1 MSKIGKQPIKL
12 PEGVNVEVSKKAISV
27 TGPKGTLARD
37 LPRGIVVVKREG
49 QLEVVNKR
57 KTTRSRAMH
66 GTTRAHISN
75 MVKGVSVGWT
85 KILEIVGAGYKTE
98 VSGKTL
104 VLNVGFSHSVEIEI
118 PEGISVRTE
127 KTEITI
133 EGIDRELVGHFAA
146 KVRSVRPPEPYKG
159 KGIRYKDEEV
169 RRKPG
174 KAAKTQGVQA

>member
-1 MSKIGKQPIKL
+1 MSKIGKQPIEL
-12 PEGVNVEVSKKAISV
+12 PKGVNVEISEKAISV

-37 LPRGIVVVKREG
+37 LPRGIEVVKREG

-75 MVKGVSVGWT
+75 MVKGVSAGWAKT
-85 KILEIVGAGYKTE
+85 LEMVGAGYKTQ
-98 VSGKTL
+98 VSGRTII
-104 VLNVGFSHSVEIEI
+104 LNVGFSHSVEIEI
-118 PEGISVRTE
+118 PEEISVRTE
-127 KTEITI
+127 KTEIMI
-133 EGIDRELVGHFAA
+133 EGIDREVVGSFAA
-146 KVRSVRPPEPYKG
+146 KVRSTRPPEPYKG

-174 KAAKTQGVQA
+174 KAAKTQGEQG